1 MKILLAIAIL
11 LSSSCLKVSSS
22 LQGDSEKEKI
32 LDVDVDNSNTTAFTI
47 PLDIN
52 LPEQQIDF
60 NISKATCNTKKGRFL
75 QLEINGEQAKNLCLT
90 KDSLQSSGTF
100 LRLLMNY
107 VSVLWGKFTFP
118 SGSLDKDFIVK
129 VKMGK
134 YCAKPGTKTLC
145 LNAVGGDASLGDES
159 LLPLLELRSEVLSS
173 ELAKTTI
180 KDLMDNDLVKNQ
192 LAKKLGG
199 VKLTDSY
206 KSIIAAASLNL
217 VNAYLPEK
225 FDISIYGFEALG
237 NDEYSISIDL
247 LLPSQWVK
255 ENGGEFSLPDVSSLA
270 PLLKL
275 NEGLVKSVSK
285 VRLLLNH
292 DCDAMVGS
300 VYGDYNACIPKT
312 KTTIKGTLKSK
323 VLSDVTRGK
332 YVKISVDPELNTY
345 DSIAF
350 DFTNLG
356 IGLVKEVADNK
367 KASCSWKQ
375 DTPYT
380 CAFSMALNRFK
391 YMDKAD
397 KVSFSFSNGVKT
409 MLGKNLA
416 ANVKVDLL

>member
-1 MKILLAIAIL
+1 MGELNLQTLIS
-11 LSSSCLKVSSS
+11 LSS
-22 LQGDSEKEKI
+22 
-32 LDVDVDNSNTTAFTI
+32 
-47 PLDIN
+47 
-52 LPEQQIDF
+52 
-60 NISKATCNTKKGRFL
+60 
-75 QLEINGEQAKNLCLT
+75 
-90 KDSLQSSGTF
+90 
-100 LRLLMNY
+100 RLH
-107 VSVLWGKFTFP
+107 P
-118 SGSLDKDFIVK
+118 
-129 VKMGK
+129 
-134 YCAKPGTKTLC
+134 
-145 LNAVGGDASLGDES
+145 
-159 LLPLLELRSEVLSS
+159 
-173 ELAKTTI
+173 
-180 KDLMDNDLVKNQ
+180 
-192 LAKKLGG
+192 
-199 VKLTDSY
+199 
-206 KSIIAAASLNL
+206 LNL

-356 IGLVKEVADNK
+356 IGLVKEVAIKKPPAHGNK
-367 KASCSWKQ
+367 
-375 DTPYT
+375 TPLIR
-380 CAFSMALNRFK
+380 ALFLWHSIDSSIWIKLIK
-391 YMDKAD
+391 YHL
-397 KVSFSFSNGVKT
+397 VSQAV
-409 MLGKNLA
+409 
-416 ANVKVDLL
+416 